1 MSDLPPGLA
10 SAALS
15 PTYALRIWLTN
26 LLVQTEQARVQIRY
40 RIEDIENEAVR
51 LRENLDRA
59 EKAVEGLRA
68 SIGKTDE
75 ALRREHAAAAEDIRA
90 RLERS
95 EAREAEA
102 ATSERAPRPGRR
114 SKPQDSD

>member
-26 LLVQTEQARVQIRY
+26 LLVQTEQARVQMRY

-51 LRENLDRA
+51 LRETLDRA
-59 EKAVEGLRA
+59 EKAVEDLKA
-68 SIGKTDE
+68 SIAKTDE
-75 ALRREHAAAAEDIRA
+75 ALRREHEAAAEQIRA
-90 RLERS
+90 RLER
-95 EAREAEA
+95 EREALA
-102 ATSERAPRPGRR
+102 PAPAPRGRR
-114 SKPQDSD
+114 AKPQEPG